1 MYEVRIGERWY
12 SVYEAYEDGSVL
24 ALYEGK
30 FRRFPQSAYEE
41 VRDVC
46 DGVCVS
52 EEKEEKKEEVV
63 REKKP
68 GKKEERAAK
77 KVVVRKKS
85 VKKDVQK

>member
-46 DGVCVS
+46 GVARVS
-52 EEKEEKKEEVV
+52 EEKEEKKEE
-63 REKKP
+63 
-68 GKKEERAAK
+68 KKEERAAK

-85 VKKDVQK
+85 VKKDV

>member
-52 EEKEEKKEEVV
+52 EEKEEKKEE
-63 REKKP
+63 
-68 GKKEERAAK
+68 KKEERAAK

-85 VKKDVQK
+85 VKKDV

>member
-12 SVYEAYEDGSVL
+12 AVYEAYEDGSVL

-41 VRDVC
+41 VRDVAR
-46 DGVCVS
+46 VS
-52 EEKEEKKEEVV
+52 EEKEEKKEE
-63 REKKP
+63 
-68 GKKEERAAK
+68 KKEERAAK

-85 VKKDVQK
+85 VKKDV

>member
-41 VRDVC
+41 VRDVY

-52 EEKEEKKEEVV
+52 EEKEEKKEE
-63 REKKP
+63 
-68 GKKEERAAK
+68 KKEERAAK

>member
-12 SVYEAYEDGSVL
+12 AVYEAYEDGSVL

-52 EEKEEKKEEVV
+52 EEKEEKKEE
-63 REKKP
+63 
-68 GKKEERAAK
+68 KKEERAAK

-85 VKKDVQK
+85 VKKDV

>member
-46 DGVCVS
+46 ECVCVS
-52 EEKEEKKEEVV
+52 EEKEEKKEE
-63 REKKP
+63 
-68 GKKEERAAK
+68 KKEEHAAK

>member
-46 DGVCVS
+46 DVARVS
-52 EEKEEKKEEVV
+52 EEKEE
-63 REKKP
+63 
-68 GKKEERAAK
+68 KKEERAAK

>member
-46 DGVCVS
+46 DGVVCVS
-52 EEKEEKKEEVV
+52 EEKEEKKEE
-63 REKKP
+63 
-68 GKKEERAAK
+68 KKEERAAK

>member
-12 SVYEAYEDGSVL
+12 AVYEAYEDGSVL

-30 FRRFPQSAYEE
+30 FRCFPQSAYEE
-41 VRDVC
+41 VRNVC
-46 DGVCVS
+46 DGVARVS
-52 EEKEEKKEEVV
+52 EEKEEKKEE
-63 REKKP
+63 
-68 GKKEERAAK
+68 KKEERAAK

>member
-12 SVYEAYEDGSVL
+12 AVYKAYEDGSVL

-52 EEKEEKKEEVV
+52 EEKEEKKEE
-63 REKKP
+63 
-68 GKKEERAAK
+68 KKEERAAK